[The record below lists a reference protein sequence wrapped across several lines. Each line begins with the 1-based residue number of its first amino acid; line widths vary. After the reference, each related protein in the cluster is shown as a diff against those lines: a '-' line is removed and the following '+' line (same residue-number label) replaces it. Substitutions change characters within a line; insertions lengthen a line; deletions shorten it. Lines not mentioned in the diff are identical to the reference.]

1 MTKTNE
7 YRKMSLNNIIRK
19 VNKIKHIFTVI
30 TGLRF
35 KTTIEQN
42 QRVYITS
49 IIVFNFTIITI
60 LLLR

>member
-7 YRKMSLNNIIRK
+7 YRKMSLNNIIQK
-19 VNKIKHIFTVI
+19 VIKIKHIFTVI

-42 QRVYITS
+42 QRIYFTS
-49 IIVFNFTIITI
+49 IIVFKFTIITI
-60 LLLR
+60 LLLC